1 MALGRSQILTA
12 ASALFIPSLTLASQ
26 CTRYGN
32 NIYWKVPL
40 KNMILILLWGLSSKS
55 EPANIS
61 TLSKASTEKEIC
73 IFNSEC
79 HSNQPGDY
87 RCIVKWLSSIHAA
100 IQRKALNIFAK
111 QSFDTK
117 TPARRS
123 EETFFCYICGKRKN
137 RKNASWCLTWDIV
150 VWQQVFYYF
159 SFHLRC
165 TFSLDFAVRVHH

>member
-100 IQRKALNIFAK
+100 IQRKALNIFAR

-123 EETFFCYICGKRKN
+123 EETFFAIYVENEKIEKTLHDAWPGILWFGNKCSTI
-137 RKNASWCLTWDIV
+137 
-150 VWQQVFYYF
+150 
-159 SFHLRC
+159 FH
-165 TFSLDFAVRVHH
+165 FIFAVLFLWTSL